1 MGKRRVQ
8 RRRRRHFQIHRWRQD
23 VATINQRSAGQH
35 RAGESSRSR
44 RALRKHCSPQS
55 GQKRSR
61 NFIGQTTAARHGTGT
76 TDDPRPGLGIGGGDL
91 PVVRFDPKN
100 PQIVYS
106 ASVVCWKS
114 TDGGKT
120 WDGWRGAP
128 GGDDYQ
134 NVWINP
140 NNPDIILLGSD
151 QGAIVTV
158 NGGKSWS
165 SWYNQSTA
173 QLYHV
178 SADNTFPY
186 RLYSG
191 QQESGSVGIKS
202 RGDEG
207 EITFRDWQP
216 VAAEEYGYVV
226 ADPLDPDII
235 IGGKLTRF
243 DRRTGQAQNILPGA
257 GANGR
262 LPDVADRAG
271 CLFAARSAF
280 ALLRWKHALANTRP
294 WRSLGKDQPGFVA
307 TELRAAGEHWKI
319 QRGRNKA
326 GSSARRDLH
335 RCAVTAR
342 RKPNLVRD
350 RRWFDSSHNRR
361 RKNLDQ
367 RDAAEHFRRGRKFR

>member
-1 MGKRRVQ
+1 M
-8 RRRRRHFQIHRWRQD
+8 
-23 VATINQRSAGQH
+23 A
-35 RAGESSRSR
+35 
-44 RALRKHCSPQS
+44 
-55 GQKRSR
+55 
-61 NFIGQTTAARHGTGT
+61 TTAAFSNRSTAAKRWQQLTKGLPGNIVQANIAIAPSSPKTLFAAVRTKTISKLYRSDDGGETWSGT

-134 NVWINP
+134 NIWINP
-140 NNPDIILLGSD
+140 NNPDVILLGSD

-158 NGGKSWS
+158 NGGETWS

-178 SADNTFPY
+178 SADNAFPY

-191 QQESGSVGIKS
+191 QQESGSVGITS
-202 RGDEG
+202 RGNDG

-235 IGGKLTRF
+235 YGGKLTRF
-243 DRRTGQAQNILPGA
+243 DRRTGQAQAILPVPVPTA
-257 GANGR
+257 GF
-262 LPDVADRAG
+262 PDVADRAS
-271 CLFAARSAF
+271 CFFADRSASAF
-280 ALLRWKHALANTRP
+280 LRRQHTLENARP
-294 WRSLGKDQPGFVA
+294 RRSLGKDQPGFIA
-307 TELRAAGEHWKI
+307 TTIRLASEHRKI
-319 QRGRNKA
+319 QSERDEA
-326 GSSARRDLH
+326 GTTSRRDLH
-335 RCAVTAR
+335 GRAIAAR
-342 RKPNLVRD
+342 REPHLVRD
-350 RRWFDSSHNRR
+350 R
-361 RKNLDQ
+361 
-367 RDAAEHFRRGRKFR
+367 